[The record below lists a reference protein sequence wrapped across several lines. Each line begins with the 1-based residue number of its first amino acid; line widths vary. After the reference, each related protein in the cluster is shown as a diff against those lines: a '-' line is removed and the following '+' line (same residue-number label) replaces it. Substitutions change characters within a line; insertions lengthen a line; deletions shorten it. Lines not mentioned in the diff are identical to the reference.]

1 MPFLASFGLPGGF
14 NVVTRE
20 VEVFP
25 TTQPGVR
32 ELGMGEAPDARLG
45 GGAYPC
51 VEVAAGAEV
60 NLEGLQAYYRG
71 HIKGCRPPQCVDFVA
86 GWPLTG
92 GQRIRLLFKGRAAGG
107 VMPSGMA
114 GGAMNA

>member
-1 MPFLASFGLPGGF
+1 MPFVAIFDLPGGF

-32 ELGMGEAPDARLG
+32 EVGMGEAPDARLG
-45 GGAYPC
+45 GGAYAF
-51 VEVAAGAEV
+51 VEVAAGVEM
-60 NLEGLQAYYRG
+60 NREGLQAYCRG
-71 HIKGCRPPQCVDFVA
+71 HIAGCRAPRCVDFVD
-86 GWPLTG
+86 GVPLTG
-92 GQRIRLLFKGRAAGG
+92 SQRIQFEFKGRAAGR
-107 VMPSGMA
+107 VVPSGMA